1 MVFMFDVEHYLQERK
16 KSMKVNH
23 YLPVLMLSLGTL
35 SAFAQDQEI
44 SPTLSTLFDAERAF
58 AKRCGE
64 VGIRASFLEFFTD
77 DAIVFRPHP
86 VKYKEAVK
94 DRPAPQNPLAYALE
108 WEPIFG
114 EVSAAG
120 DMGYDTGPSV
130 FTDKTAEK
138 PTPQY
143 GFFFS
148 VWKKQADGNWKV
160 VLDVGGAE
168 TKEPYKGSREAKT
181 APAVAKK
188 AMNAKVNV
196 EAERANLLNAER
208 VFLKSAQTGG
218 MAKAF
223 AKHLSQDAR
232 VHRNGVQPLLG
243 QEAFTQFFA
252 KTSFIP
258 AWEPMFA
265 DVAQSGDLG
274 YTYGSYELKDA
285 NNAGTT
291 AEKGYY
297 ARVWKRGAND
307 QWHVVLDTTSPL
319 PPEEK

>member
-1 MVFMFDVEHYLQERK
+1 MSKIR
-16 KSMKVNH
+16 N
-23 YLPVLMLSLGTL
+23 VLLFCLMTSAAP
-35 SAFAQDQEI
+35 AFAQDDQI
-44 SPTLSTLFDAERAF
+44 SPTLSSLFEAERAF

-64 VGIRASFLEFFTD
+64 AGIRASFFEFFAD

-86 VKYKEAVK
+86 IKYKEAMK
-94 DRPAPQNPLAYALE
+94 DRPAPPNPLAFALE

-130 FTDKTAEK
+130 FKDKTAEK

-168 TKEPYKGSREAKT
+168 TAEPYTGSREAKT
-181 APAVAKK
+181 APAMKK
-188 AMNAKVNV
+188 RTTNAKVNV
-196 EAERANLLNAER
+196 EAERSNLLNAER
-208 VFLKSAQTGG
+208 AFLKSAQADG
-218 MAKAF
+218 MVKAF
-223 AKHLSQDAR
+223 SKHLNKEAR
-232 VHRNGVQPLLG
+232 LHRNGVQPILG
-243 QEAFTQFFA
+243 QEAIAQFLV

-258 AWEPMFA
+258 IGEPMFA

-274 YTYGSYELKDA
+274 YTYGNYELKETSNA
-285 NNAGTT
+285 NAAT
-291 AEKGYY
+291 EKGYY

-307 QWHVVLDTTSPL
+307 QWQVVLDTTSPL
-319 PPEEK
+319 PPEQK

>member
-1 MVFMFDVEHYLQERK
+1 MTLKRCSLIFIL
-16 KSMKVNH
+16 
-23 YLPVLMLSLGTL
+23 LMIAAPL
-35 SAFAQDQEI
+35 FAQDNQI
-44 SPTLSTLFDAERAF
+44 SSTLSSLFEAERAF
-58 AKRCGE
+58 AKHCGE
-64 VGIRASFLEFFTD
+64 VGIRASFLEFFAD

-94 DRPAPQNPLAYALE
+94 DRPAPPNPLAFALE

-130 FTDKTAEK
+130 FIDKTAEK
-138 PTPQY
+138 PAPQY

-168 TKEPYKGSREAKT
+168 TKAPYTGSREAKT
-181 APAVAKK
+181 APAMKKK
-188 AMNAKVNV
+188 AANAKVNV

-208 VFLKSAQTGG
+208 AFLKSAQTAG

-223 AKHLSQDAR
+223 VQHLSRDAR
-232 VHRNGVQPLLG
+232 VHRNGVHPILG
-243 QEAFTQFFA
+243 QEAIALFLA

-258 AWEPMFA
+258 TWEPMFA

-274 YTYGSYELKDA
+274 YTYGSYELKEA
-285 NNAGTT
+285 NA
-291 AEKGYY
+291 ASEKGYY
-297 ARVWKRGAND
+297 ARIWKRVAND
-307 QWHVVLDTTSPL
+307 QWQVVLDTTSPL
-319 PPEEK
+319 PPEQK

>member
-1 MVFMFDVEHYLQERK
+1 
-16 KSMKVNH
+16 MKLNRN
-23 YLPVLMLSLGTL
+23 LLVLILSIGSTLG
-35 SAFAQDQEI
+35 FAQDKQI
-44 SPTLSTLFDAERAF
+44 SPTLLSLFDAERAF

-86 VKYKEAVK
+86 AKYKEAVK
-94 DRPAPQNPLAYALE
+94 DRPAPPNPLAYALE

-120 DMGYDTGPSV
+120 DMGYDTGPSI

-168 TKEPYKGSREAKT
+168 TKELYKGSREMKT
-181 APAVAKK
+181 APVMAEN
-188 AMNAKVNV
+188 AMNAKEVNV

-208 VFLKSAQTGG
+208 AFLKSAQTDG

-223 AKHLSQDAR
+223 AKHLSRDAR
-232 VHRNGVQPLLG
+232 LHRNGVHPVLG
-243 QEAFTQFFA
+243 HDAIAQFLA
-252 KTSFIP
+252 KASFIP
-258 AWEPMFA
+258 TWEPMFA

-274 YTYGSYELKDA
+274 YTYGSYELKETS
-285 NNAGTT
+285 NAGAI

-297 ARVWKRGAND
+297 ARVWKRGPNG
-307 QWHVVLDTTSPL
+307 QWQVVLDTTSPL
-319 PPEEK
+319 PPEGR

>member
-1 MVFMFDVEHYLQERK
+1 MTTNRSTLTLFL
-16 KSMKVNH
+16 
-23 YLPVLMLSLGTL
+23 LMSAVSL
-35 SAFAQDQEI
+35 FAQDKQI
-44 SPTLSTLFDAERAF
+44 SPTLSSLFEAELAF

-77 DAIVFRPHP
+77 DAVVFRPQP

-94 DRPAPQNPLAYALE
+94 DRPAPPNPLAFALE
-108 WEPIFG
+108 WAPIFG

-130 FTDKTAEK
+130 FTDKSAEK

-148 VWKKQADGNWKV
+148 VWKKQPDGNWKV
-160 VLDVGGAE
+160 VLDVGGAQ
-168 TKEPYKGSREAKT
+168 TTEPYTGSRAPKT
-181 APAVAKK
+181 APAMKK
-188 AMNAKVNV
+188 KPANAKVNV
-196 EAERANLLNAER
+196 EAERTNLLNAER
-208 VFLKSAQTGG
+208 AFLKSAQTDG

-232 VHRNGVQPLLG
+232 VHRNGMQPLLG

-252 KTSFIP
+252 KTSLIP
-258 AWEPMFA
+258 TWEPMFA

-274 YTYGSYELKDA
+274 YTYGSYELKESS
-285 NNAGTT
+285 NSNATT
-291 AEKGYY
+291 EKGFY
-297 ARVWKRGAND
+297 ARVWKRGANG
-307 QWHVVLDTTSPL
+307 QWQVMLDTTSPL
-319 PPEEK
+319 PPEGN